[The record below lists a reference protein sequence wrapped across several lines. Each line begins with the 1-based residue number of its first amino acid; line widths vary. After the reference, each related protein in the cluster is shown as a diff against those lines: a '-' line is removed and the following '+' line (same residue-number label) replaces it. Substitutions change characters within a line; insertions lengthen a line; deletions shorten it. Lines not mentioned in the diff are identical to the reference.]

1 MVIKESSD
9 ELNPPAAV
17 PTDKIA
23 PRKRRT
29 IADYFALAFAT
40 GGVGYFPIAP
50 GTMGSLVG
58 VGLYLSIWT
67 GIDRVLTSNALAKR
81 LTALYVFTPQL
92 ACMLVFIFL
101 LTMSGIWAASR
112 VVKALRKKDPSIVC
126 IDEVAGQLIVLLS
139 RPFLLHTWST
149 FILAFLLF

>member
-9 ELNPPAAV
+9 ELNPTVVVAA
-17 PTDKIA
+17 DKIA

-81 LTALYVFTPQL
+81 LTALYDFTPQL

-101 LTMSGIWAASR
+101 LSLPVIWAASP
-112 VVKALRKKDPSIVC
+112 V
-126 IDEVAGQLIVLLS
+126 
-139 RPFLLHTWST
+139 
-149 FILAFLLF
+149 